1 MEPIL
6 WFGWFRADII
16 AEYGVMFWRGLQMT
30 ILVTLICIA
39 QGTTL
44 GLAIGLARLAE
55 ARHSPAK
62 QICRY
67 LLRWP
72 STVYVSFFRGTPLFV
87 QILLIHFALMPAL
100 IHPSDGLLLSGD
112 AAREIRQNYGAF
124 LSGLVALTLNAG
136 AYITEIFRAGIQ
148 SIDRGQTEAARS
160 LGMSFSRI
168 LAKIVIPQALR
179 SSVLPMTNLF
189 IAVMLT
195 TALGSQVPLKPQE
208 LTGVV
213 SYINTRSLGGV
224 AAFFISALGY
234 LGTAFVV
241 SHIGNYIDK
250 KVRILR

>member
-1 MEPIL
+1 MGISEL
-6 WFGWFRADII
+6 LST
-16 AEYGVMFWRGLQMT
+16 YGQDYLNGL
-30 ILVTLICIA
+30 LVTWGMTAASFAMVMVLAVLI
-39 QGTTL
+39 TVM
-44 GLAIGLARLAE
+44 RV
-55 ARHSPAK
+55 SPF
-62 QICRY
+62 RP
-67 LLRWP
+67 LRM
-72 STVYVSFFRGTPLFV
+72 VGDLYVQVFRNIPGV
-87 QILLIHFALMPAL
+87 ALLIIIVYALPNLRVVLDYRTCVVATTVLMGSAFG
-100 IHPSDGLLLSGD
+100 SENFMSG
-112 AAREIRQNYGAF
+112 INTIG
-124 LSGLVALTLNAG
+124 V
-136 AYITEIFRAGIQ
+136 
-148 SIDRGQTEAARS
+148 GQIEAARS
-160 LGMSFSRI
+160 IGLSFGQI
-168 LAKIVIPQALR
+168 LRKIVIPQALR